1 MSFSRKLSRK
11 QGQEKQKYYD
21 DVKSEAKKIAANAL
35 GKAVSQAES
44 VAYERAA
51 NEAMAKI
58 LAVSAEIIYN
68 DWSKLQKKD
77 TRLKEYVALM
87 NEKLQQVNEPSEK
100 QLEIEKMLY
109 EQCGIKFER

>member
-1 MSFSRKLSRK
+1 
-11 QGQEKQKYYD
+11 
-21 DVKSEAKKIAANAL
+21 
-35 GKAVSQAES
+35 
-44 VAYERAA
+44 
-51 NEAMAKI
+51 MAKI